1 MEKADFYKNMFKD
14 DNFLEQCLNINATLI
29 KRRKALSKRVETVKV
44 AVKNNDVKKALD
56 VIGLDTKSFTETIDN
71 LSETEREQV
80 LADARQHAKI
90 QQARIQQFAKAENKS
105 VSAFCINK
113 ILGE

>member
-29 KRRKALSKRVETVKV
+29 KRRKSLSKRIETVKV
-44 AVKNNDVKKALD
+44 AVKNNDVNKALD
-56 VIGLDTKSFTETIDN
+56 VLGFDTKSFTETINN

-80 LADARQHAKI
+80 LADAREQAEI
-90 QQARIQQFAKAENKS
+90 QQARIQQACKSRKIKAFPHFALIR
-105 VSAFCINK
+105 F
-113 ILGE
+113 